1 MRIAASMRTR
11 YRTSHDTK
19 ATREKLKNNSPYEG
33 RWSIFGESKTTKQN
47 YEALSRRSAN
57 RTLRGWRL
65 IRPNSLTILRPLRE
79 RSCGA
84 GGGWASRQLRRLL
97 SSSQTVLIEE
107 ILTKILSYMEPTM
120 RANISSSVWAVV
132 ADVQRL
138 RLFGAGLATLGLF
151 LFDPAVAQQRGM
163 QPGEAFLTRFSGVT
177 TTPGPAGQ
185 PPTASINVNGAV
197 GSIIDVRAPAFPP
210 VGLHWMTEPQRN
222 AVTAREVGQVFG
234 VVLDEASPPNIYV
247 SATSAFGLH
256 FAPGGTQWMP
266 GLWGSGGGPGTIYRL
281 DASNNYRPR
290 VFANIALNNR
300 ANTGAALGN
309 MAFDRTNKQIF
320 VSDLETGMIHRIRAA
335 DGTDLGVYDHG
346 TQGRAQFLN
355 VATKQQ
361 AKLAPIPFNSTS
373 RAKLTD
379 CPTSF
384 ERSPDCWNL
393 APSGRRVWGVGVRRD
408 PTADQVRLFYAVW
421 SGPGFGAATWSA
433 LPEDEKRNSVWSVR
447 IAPDG
452 SIDAS
457 DVRRE
462 FLLPDFFMQ
471 KEDVVRAGYSA
482 PVSDITFSESNQRP
496 ILLIAERGPVRN
508 LGLTADEPFAEPHA
522 ARALRYELDQSGSWQ
537 PVGRYDV
544 GFYDRKNEGQPY
556 IHANSS
562 GGIAFGLGYT
572 DDFSSVDRT
581 KSDQFVWITGDD
593 LCSAEGPCRLP
604 AGMEGDTQQLD
615 GDPSEVHGAQGL
627 PENAIDVLLPP
638 AAVATYPASGEAYP
652 SVGPQLSYMIDA
664 DINVDQSGA
673 AIAAEF
679 SRSDTTKIGDIA
691 VYQIPTPPS
700 GPLLLLPPPPP
711 PGTLIAG
718 HDAVLTHAVVASHG
732 AVPSHY
738 WIASH
743 NPWASHSPGHSH
755 SLWSSHDPVVSSG
768 GHFPPGSFGHF
779 PPGSLVHLPPGSPIH
794 LPPGSAP
801 HLPPGSIVHL
811 PIPSGVHLPI
821 PSTIHLPGPSAVH
834 LPIPSGI
841 HLPGPSSVH
850 LPIPSA
856 VHLPIPSGIHL
867 PGPSGAHLPGPS
879 AIHMPVPSAIH
890 LPAPSAI
897 HLPGPSAIHMPIPSG
912 IHLPGPSGAHLPG
925 PSAVHMPVPSALHL
939 PGPSAAHLPAPSAIH
954 LPVISSSHSP
964 PGSAI
969 HVPPG
974 SAVHL
979 PPGSAVHLPPGSA
992 VHSPPGS
999 IIHPPAASGIHLP
1012 AASGVHS
1019 PPGSVVH
1026 SPPGSVIHPPAAS
1039 GVHLPGP
1046 SAGPIVHQPALSAA
1060 AGPAVHV
1067 PPGSVHVPA
1076 GSGQVHVPAGSV
1088 HVPAGS
1094 GAVHVPAGS
1103 VHTPPGSAQVHMPPG
1118 SAQIHSPPG
1127 SGNAHAPIISG
1138 GTNLRQNPVRPPGQQ
1153 FRVPQGDIRMQQGRG
1168 QQRGPVP

>member
-1 MRIAASMRTR
+1 
-11 YRTSHDTK
+11 
-19 ATREKLKNNSPYEG
+19 L
-33 RWSIFGESKTTKQN
+33 
-47 YEALSRRSAN
+47 
-57 RTLRGWRL
+57 
-65 IRPNSLTILRPLRE
+65 
-79 RSCGA
+79 
-84 GGGWASRQLRRLL
+84 
-97 SSSQTVLIEE
+97 V
-107 ILTKILSYMEPTM
+107 MEPTM
-120 RANISSSVWAVV
+120 RTEISSLGSIAFASVRHSKLLHTTITIIA
-132 ADVQRL
+132 L
-138 RLFGAGLATLGLF
+138 LS
-151 LFDPAVAQQRGM
+151 FDPAIAQQRGM

-177 TTPGPAGQ
+177 TSADPSGQ
-185 PPTASINVNGAV
+185 RPTASINVNGTV

-222 AVTAREVGQVFG
+222 PVTAREVGQVFG
-234 VVLDEASPPNIYV
+234 VVLDDASPPNIYL

-256 FAPGGTQWMP
+256 FAPGKTEWMP
-266 GLWGSGGGPGTIYRL
+266 GLWGAGGGPGTIYRL

-290 VFANIALNNR
+290 IFANIALNNR

-320 VSDLETGMIHRIRAA
+320 VSDLETGMIHRIRAS
-335 DGTDLGVYDHG
+335 DGTDLGAYDHG
-346 TQGRAQFLN
+346 TQGRSKFFN
-355 VATKQQ
+355 VASSQQ
-361 AKLAPIPFNSTS
+361 AALAPIAFNAAS
-373 RAKLTD
+373 RARLAD
-379 CPTSF
+379 CPTGF

-408 PTADQVRLFYAVW
+408 PATNQARLFYAVW
-421 SGPGFGAATWSA
+421 SGPGFGATTWSA

-452 SIDAS
+452 SVDAS

-471 KEDVVRAGYSA
+471 KEDVARAGYSS
-482 PVSDITFSESNQRP
+482 PVSDITFSESSQRP
-496 ILLIAERGPVRN
+496 ILLIAERGLARN
-508 LGLTADEPFAEPHA
+508 LGLTADQPFADPHA
-522 ARALRYELDQSGSWQ
+522 ARALRYELDQSGRWQ

-556 IHANSS
+556 VHANSA
-562 GGIAFGLGYT
+562 GGIAFGLGYA
-572 DDFSSVDRT
+572 DDFSSVDRA
-581 KSDQFVWITGDD
+581 KADQFVWVTGDD

-604 AGMEGDTQQLD
+604 AGMQGTQQSE

-627 PENAIDVLLPP
+627 PENAVDALLPP
-638 AAVATYPASGEAYP
+638 AAIATYPASGEPYP

-679 SRSDTTKIGDIA
+679 SRSDATKIGDIA
-691 VYQIPTPPS
+691 VYQIPIVVS
-700 GPLLLLPPPPP
+700 GPPLLLPPPPP

-718 HDAVLTHAVVASHG
+718 HDAAMTHAVVASHG

-768 GHFPPGSFGHF
+768 GHFPPGSFGHL

-834 LPIPSGI
+834 LPVPSGI

-856 VHLPIPSGIHL
+856 VHLP
-867 PGPSGAHLPGPS
+867 
-879 AIHMPVPSAIH
+879 
-890 LPAPSAI
+890 APSSI
-897 HLPGPSAIHMPIPSG
+897 
-912 IHLPGPSGAHLPG
+912 HLPG
-925 PSAVHMPVPSALHL
+925 PSAVHL
-939 PGPSAAHLPAPSAIH
+939 
-954 LPVISSSHSP
+954 P
-964 PGSAI
+964 PGS
-969 HVPPG
+969 V
-974 SAVHL
+974 VHL
-979 PPGSAVHLPPGSA
+979 PPGSV

-999 IIHPPAASGIHLP
+999 IIHPPAASVVHLP
-1012 AASGVHS
+1012 AASAVHSPPGSVVHLPPGSVIHPPAASAVHLPADSAVHSPPGSVVHLPPGSVVHSPPGSIIHPPAASVVHLPAASAVHS

-1026 SPPGSVIHPPAAS
+1026 SPPGSLIHPPAAS
-1039 GVHLPGP
+1039 AVHLPAASGVHSP
-1046 SAGPIVHQPALSAA
+1046 PGSLVHSPPGSIVHLPAASAGPIVHQPAVSGSV
-1060 AGPAVHV
+1060 GPGHV
-1067 PPGSVHVPA
+1067 PAGSVHVPA

-1094 GAVHVPAGS
+1094 GAVHAPAGS
-1103 VHTPPGSAQVHMPPG
+1103 VHTPPGSVQVHT
-1118 SAQIHSPPG
+1118 PPG
-1127 SGNAHAPIISG
+1127 SGNARVPAIPRGGNPQQAPE
-1138 GTNLRQNPVRPPGQQ
+1138 RRPPGQQ
-1153 FRVPQGDIRMQQGRG
+1153 FRVPQ
-1168 QQRGPVP
+1168 